1 MEYLLSYLKTH
12 QLQIGK
18 FIVVGLIIFCINFAS
33 FHFSYNYIQLAY
45 SQAASIA
52 YIIAVVSH
60 FCLHRAFT
68 FDAVG
73 QQIIPNLWKY
83 ALMLLINYL
92 ILLTMMWFIVEVTH
106 RSPYLGIVAAT
117 MITAFISFFMMKLF
131 VFQFTR
137 PVDISSEVNI

>member
-1 MEYLLSYLKTH
+1 MEYLLSYLKAH
-12 QLQIGK
+12 KLEIGK
-18 FIVVGLIIFCINFAS
+18 FIAVGLVIFGINFAS

-60 FCLHRAFT
+60 FFLHRTFT
-68 FDAVG
+68 FGAVG

-83 ALMLLINYL
+83 ALMLLMNYL

-106 RSPYLGIVAAT
+106 HSPYLGIIAAT
-117 MITAFISFFMMKLF
+117 MMTAFVSFFMMKLF
-131 VFQFTR
+131 VFQFSTAG
-137 PVDISSEVNI
+137 VVTSGVNI